1 MGVRVARP
9 GLPAGPVR
17 FKVCGLTAEDQV
29 EAAAAAGAAYVGLV
43 FFPPSPRAVPPGR
56 ARDLALAAPVGVAKV
71 GLFVD
76 PDDATLDAVLAAVPL
91 DMIQLHGRE
100 APERVAALRART
112 GLPVLKA
119 VGVAGAADLARARGF
134 EGAADLLLLDARAPK
149 GADRPGG
156 HGAAFDWG
164 LLGGFAPGLPW
175 MLAGGLA
182 PGNVA
187 RAVRATGAR
196 QVDVSSGVES
206 APGVKDA
213 GLIEAFAAALRG
225 L

>member
-1 MGVRVARP
+1 MGVRVARA

-43 FFPPSPRAVPPGR
+43 FFPPSPRAVTAAR

-91 DMIQLHGRE
+91 DLIQLHGRE
-100 APERVAALRART
+100 APERVAMVRART